1 MRYCHHLPI
10 QPLDSLHI
18 FAPATVAN
26 VAAGFDILGFA
37 LNNPGDEILIR
48 KTDAPGI
55 TIQNKTEFAGMPL
68 QPEKNTAGVALQAM
82 LQYLGSEQGF
92 EITFLK
98 KIKPGSGIGSS
109 AASSAASVFG
119 ANLLL
124 GSPLQTIEL
133 VQFAM
138 QGEKIASGTA
148 HADNVAPA
156 LMGGFVLVRSYQPL
170 DLVTIPVPENLYA
183 SVIHPQIELKTEDSR
198 RVLRKQILLK
208 DAVVQWGNT
217 AGLIA
222 GLFKGDYELIGRSL
236 QDVIIEPVRSLLIPG
251 YESIKNAALGAG
263 ALGCCISGSGPSI
276 FALSNAESTA
286 QEVAR
291 TMQTI
296 CARNGIDSEIHVS
309 PINTQGPRVITP
321 ERGIK

>member
-1 MRYCHHLPI
+1 M
-10 QPLDSLHI
+10 DSLHI

-37 LNNPGDEILIR
+37 LNAPGDEITIR
-48 KTDAPGI
+48 KTDTPGI
-55 TIQNKTEFAGMPL
+55 TIHNKTEFASMPL
-68 QPEKNTAGVALQAM
+68 APEKNTAGVALQAY
-82 LQYLGSEQGF
+82 LQHLGSEQGF

-109 AASSAASVFG
+109 AASSAAAVFG
-119 ANLLL
+119 ANELL
-124 GSPLQTIEL
+124 GRPLERKDL

-138 QGEKIASGTA
+138 QGEKLASGSA

-156 LMGGFVLVRSYQPL
+156 LMGGFVLVRSYNPL

-236 QDVIIEPVRSLLIPG
+236 QDVIIEPIRSLLIPG
-251 YESIKNAALGAG
+251 FESIKTAALQAG
-263 ALGCCISGSGPSI
+263 ALGCSISGSGPSI
-276 FALSNAESTA
+276 FTLSTSEATA
-286 QEVAR
+286 QTVAKA
-291 TMQTI
+291 MQQM
-296 CARNGIDSEIHVS
+296 CSQQGIESEIHVS
-309 PINTQGPRVITP
+309 PINTQGPRIVQ
-321 ERGIK
+321 

>member
-1 MRYCHHLPI
+1 MP
-10 QPLDSLHI
+10 QELHI

-37 LNNPGDEILIR
+37 LNSPGDEILIR
-48 KTDAPGI
+48 KTDAKGI
-55 TIQNKTEFAGMPL
+55 VIQNKTEFTSMPL
-68 QPEKNTAGVALQAM
+68 QPEKNTAGVALQAF
-82 LQYLGSEQGF
+82 LQHLGSEQGF

-109 AASSAASVFG
+109 AASSAAAVFG
-119 ANLLL
+119 ANKLL
-124 GSPLQTIEL
+124 GEPLKPIDL

-138 QGEKIASGTA
+138 QGEKLASGTA

-156 LMGGFVLVRSYQPL
+156 IMGGFVLVRSYQPL
-170 DLVTIPVPENLYA
+170 DLVTIPVPANLHA
-183 SVIHPQIELKTEDSR
+183 TVLHPQIELKTEDSR

-236 QDVIIEPVRSLLIPG
+236 EDVIVEPIRSLLIPG
-251 YESIKNAALGAG
+251 YESIKQAAIAAG
-263 ALGCCISGSGPSI
+263 ALGCSISGSGPSI
-276 FALSNAESTA
+276 FALTASESAA
-286 QEVAR
+286 QAVAAA
-291 TMQTI
+291 MQQE
-296 CARNGIDSEIHVS
+296 CSHQGIDSEVHVS
-309 PINTQGPRVITP
+309 QVNTQGPRIV
-321 ERGIK
+321 

>member
-1 MRYCHHLPI
+1 M
-10 QPLDSLHI
+10 DSLHI

-37 LNNPGDEILIR
+37 LNAPGDEITIR
-48 KTDAPGI
+48 KTDTPGI
-55 TIQNKTEFAGMPL
+55 TIHNKTEFASMPL
-68 QPEKNTAGVALQAM
+68 APEKNTAGVALQAY
-82 LQYLGSEQGF
+82 LQHLGSEQGF

-109 AASSAASVFG
+109 AASSAAAVFG
-119 ANLLL
+119 ANELL
-124 GSPLQTIEL
+124 GRPLERKDL

-138 QGEKIASGTA
+138 QGEKLASGSA

-156 LMGGFVLVRSYQPL
+156 LMGGFVLVRSYNPL

-236 QDVIIEPVRSLLIPG
+236 QDVIIEPIRSLLIPG
-251 YESIKNAALGAG
+251 FEAIKTAALQAG
-263 ALGCCISGSGPSI
+263 ALGCSISGSGPSI
-276 FALSNAESTA
+276 FTLSTSEDTA
-286 QEVAR
+286 QTVAKA
-291 TMQTI
+291 MQQM
-296 CARNGIDSEIHVS
+296 CSQQGIESEIHVS
-309 PINTQGPRVITP
+309 PINTQGPRIVQ
-321 ERGIK
+321 

>member
-1 MRYCHHLPI
+1 M
-10 QPLDSLHI
+10 DSLHI

-37 LNNPGDEILIR
+37 LNAPGDEITIR
-48 KTDAPGI
+48 KTDTPGI
-55 TIQNKTEFAGMPL
+55 TIHNKTEFASMPL
-68 QPEKNTAGVALQAM
+68 APEKNTAGVALQAY
-82 LQYLGSEQGF
+82 LQHLGSEHGF

-109 AASSAASVFG
+109 AASSAAAVFG
-119 ANLLL
+119 ANELL
-124 GSPLQTIEL
+124 GRPLERKDL

-138 QGEKIASGTA
+138 QGEKLASGSA

-156 LMGGFVLVRSYQPL
+156 LMGGFVLVRSYNPL

-236 QDVIIEPVRSLLIPG
+236 QDVIIEPIRSLLIPG
-251 YESIKNAALGAG
+251 FESIKTAALQAG
-263 ALGCCISGSGPSI
+263 ALGCSISGSGPSI
-276 FALSNAESTA
+276 FTLSTSEATA
-286 QEVAR
+286 QTVAKA
-291 TMQTI
+291 MQQM
-296 CARNGIDSEIHVS
+296 CSQQGIESEIHVS
-309 PINTQGPRVITP
+309 PINTQGPRIVQ
-321 ERGIK
+321 

>member
-1 MRYCHHLPI
+1 M
-10 QPLDSLHI
+10 DSLHI

-37 LNNPGDEILIR
+37 LNAPGDEILIR

-68 QPEKNTAGVALQAM
+68 QPEKNTAGVALQAY
-82 LQYLGSEQGF
+82 LQHLSSEQGF
-92 EITFLK
+92 EIVFLK

-109 AASSAASVFG
+109 AASSAAAVFG
-119 ANLLL
+119 ANELL
-124 GSPLQTIEL
+124 GRPLERQQL

-138 QGEKIASGTA
+138 QGEKMASGTA

-156 LMGGFVLVRSYQPL
+156 LMGGFVLVRSYHPL
-170 DLVTIPVPENLYA
+170 DLVPIPVPKNLFA
-183 SVIHPQIELKTEDSR
+183 SVIHPQIELKTEDAR
-198 RVLRKQILLK
+198 RVLRKQIWLK

-222 GLFKGDYELIGRSL
+222 GLFKSDYELIGRSL

-251 YESIKNAALGAG
+251 YEIIKKAALNAG
-263 ALGCCISGSGPSI
+263 ALGCSISGSGPSI
-276 FALSNAESTA
+276 FALSSDQETA
-286 QEVAR
+286 TDVAQA
-291 TMQTI
+291 MQQV
-296 CARNGIDSEIHVS
+296 CEQYGIDSDIHVS
-309 PINTQGPRVITP
+309 PINTQGPRVV
-321 ERGIK
+321 